1 MGISA
6 AKYKPKHS
14 QTMDMLET
22 EKVTVW
28 LSLANTVLVSI
39 AIVLWYFAISQEEK
53 EEMDETEIV
62 IIGEDKCEESEPQDI
77 NESKPTVIDDLMQK
91 EERLD
96 NEYEYEKTETLI
108 DEDDSCYQQTTID
121 KDTKEVNIEEKV
133 DHNEDDSEPGVQT
146 LIPTQQ
152 ITPEAVKNV
161 FLGPTFQWPRHADTV
176 EHLRS
181 LRDQSR
187 AEISQDLL
195 DRLQSMG
202 IRRDSPNQSVS
213 TVPLSDSARL
223 SGISLGRRVRI
234 SWDTFLAK
242 SRPGLGMDA
251 DSPKQRKPT
260 NKKKKKSIK
269 GWKEENM
276 KKQSK
281 SFVEIIRQED
291 SSKTVCA
298 A

>member
-53 EEMDETEIV
+53 EEIDETKIV
-62 IIGEDKCEESEPQDI
+62 IIGDDKCEESEPQDI
-77 NESKPTVIDDLMQK
+77 NESKPTVIEDLMQK

-121 KDTKEVNIEEKV
+121 KDTKEVNIEEEVNHK
-133 DHNEDDSEPGVQT
+133 EDISEPEVQT
-146 LIPTQQ
+146 LPTQQ

-187 AEISQDLL
+187 PDISQDVL

-213 TVPLSDSARL
+213 TVPLSECARL

-260 NKKKKKSIK
+260 NKKKKKSVK
-269 GWKEENM
+269 GWKEENT
-276 KKQSK
+276 KKQSN
-281 SFVEIIRQED
+281 SFVKIIRQED

>member
-53 EEMDETEIV
+53 EEMDETKIV

-77 NESKPTVIDDLMQK
+77 NESQPTVIDDLMQK
-91 EERLD
+91 EERID

-108 DEDDSCYQQTTID
+108 DEDDSCCQQTTID
-121 KDTKEVNIEEKV
+121 KDIKEVNIEERV
-133 DHNEDDSEPGVQT
+133 EQNADDSEPGVQT
-146 LIPTQQ
+146 LPTQQ

-161 FLGPTFQWPRHADTV
+161 FLGPKFQWPRHADTV

-187 AEISQDLL
+187 AEISQDVL

-213 TVPLSDSARL
+213 TVPLTDSARL

-260 NKKKKKSIK
+260 NKKKKKSVK
-269 GWKEENM
+269 GWKEENT
-276 KKQSK
+276 KKQSN
-281 SFVEIIRQED
+281 SFVKIIRQED

>member
-39 AIVLWYFAISQEEK
+39 AIVVWYFAISQEEK
-53 EEMDETEIV
+53 EEIDETKIV
-62 IIGEDKCEESEPQDI
+62 IIGEDKCEESKAQDI
-77 NESKPTVIDDLMQK
+77 NERKLTIIEDLMQK

-96 NEYEYEKTETLI
+96 NEYEKTETLI
-108 DEDDSCYQQTTID
+108 DEDDNCYQQTTID
-121 KDTKEVNIEEKV
+121 KDTKEVSIEEEV
-133 DHNEDDSEPGVQT
+133 NHSEDDSEPGVQT
-146 LIPTQQ
+146 LPTQQ

-213 TVPLSDSARL
+213 TVPVSDSARL

-260 NKKKKKSIK
+260 NKKKKKSVK

>member
-53 EEMDETEIV
+53 EEMDETKIV

-77 NESKPTVIDDLMQK
+77 NESKPTVIEDLMQK
-91 EERLD
+91 EKRLD

-121 KDTKEVNIEEKV
+121 KDTKEVNIEERV

-146 LIPTQQ
+146 LPTQQ
-152 ITPEAVKNV
+152 ISPEAVKNV
-161 FLGPTFQWPRHADTV
+161 FVGPTFQWPRHADTV

-187 AEISQDLL
+187 AEISQDVL

-213 TVPLSDSARL
+213 TVPLSDCARL

-260 NKKKKKSIK
+260 NKKKKKSVK

-281 SFVEIIRQED
+281 SFVEIIGQED

>member
-1 MGISA
+1 MGSA

-53 EEMDETEIV
+53 EEIDETKIV
-62 IIGEDKCEESEPQDI
+62 IIGEDKCEESKAQDI
-77 NESKPTVIDDLMQK
+77 NERKLTIIEDLMQK

-96 NEYEYEKTETLI
+96 NEYEKTETLI

-121 KDTKEVNIEEKV
+121 KDTKEVNIEERV
-133 DHNEDDSEPGVQT
+133 DHNEDDSESGVQT
-146 LIPTQQ
+146 LPTQQ

-161 FLGPTFQWPRHADTV
+161 FVGPTFQWPRHADTV

-187 AEISQDLL
+187 ADISQDLL

-260 NKKKKKSIK
+260 NKKKKKSVK

>member
-53 EEMDETEIV
+53 EEMDETKIV
-62 IIGEDKCEESEPQDI
+62 ITGEDKCEESEPQNI
-77 NESKPTVIDDLMQK
+77 NVSKPTVIDDLMQK
-91 EERLD
+91 EEKLD
-96 NEYEYEKTETLI
+96 NESEYEKTETLI

-121 KDTKEVNIEEKV
+121 KDTKEVNIEEEVNHK
-133 DHNEDDSEPGVQT
+133 EDISEPEVQT
-146 LIPTQQ
+146 LPTQQ

-187 AEISQDLL
+187 AEISQDVL
-195 DRLQSMG
+195 DRLQS
-202 IRRDSPNQSVS
+202 
-213 TVPLSDSARL
+213 
-223 SGISLGRRVRI
+223 
-234 SWDTFLAK
+234 
-242 SRPGLGMDA
+242 
-251 DSPKQRKPT
+251 
-260 NKKKKKSIK
+260 
-269 GWKEENM
+269 
-276 KKQSK
+276 
-281 SFVEIIRQED
+281 
-291 SSKTVCA
+291 
-298 A
+298 

>member
-53 EEMDETEIV
+53 EEIDETKIV
-62 IIGEDKCEESEPQDI
+62 IIGDDKCEESEPQDI
-77 NESKPTVIDDLMQK
+77 NESKPTVIEDLMQK

-121 KDTKEVNIEEKV
+121 KDTEEVNIEETV
-133 DHNEDDSEPGVQT
+133 DHNEDDSESGVQP
-146 LIPTQQ
+146 LPTQQ
-152 ITPEAVKNV
+152 ITLEAVKNV
-161 FLGPTFQWPRHADTV
+161 FVGPTFQWPRHADTV

-187 AEISQDLL
+187 AEISQDVL

-260 NKKKKKSIK
+260 NKKKKKSVK
-269 GWKEENM
+269 GWKEENV